1 MAENKKDSPL
11 RNPAAFT
18 AAQVVGAGLGG
29 IVLGSLFGKR
39 RRRGSSLQTQLAKAQ
54 RKFEERL
61 DAYEESQFK
70 PLDEDALKQENV
82 MEELEVDTQAQD
94 YAREQFQQQQA
105 NIMAGMRGVA
115 GGSGIAGLAQA
126 LSNQA
131 KQQARETQI
140 SISEQLRANRA
151 MERQETARLKAQE
164 RAVTLANMQGANQ
177 FEIDKMTTLI
187 GVAGEQVKGARQAI
201 ADRLAYKGQVAG
213 AVGQVAAAA
222 IGLYKSDRKLKKNIN
237 LIGKSP
243 SGLNIY
249 SFEYIDSKYGQGLFQ
264 GVMSDE
270 IPQEAVVFNG
280 EHDMVDYSKID
291 VDFKQ
296 I

>member
-1 MAENKKDSPL
+1 MAENKKGSPL
-11 RNPAAFT
+11 HLDPVTGKILLGAA
-18 AAQVVGAGLGG
+18 AGF
-29 IVLGSLFGKR
+29 LFGSR
-39 RRRGSSLQTQLAKAQ
+39 RRRSSSLQRQLAESQ

-115 GGSGIAGLAQA
+115 GGSGIAGLAQV

-151 MERQETARLKAQE
+151 MERQEAARLKAQE

-201 ADRLAYKGQVAG
+201 ADRMAYKGQVAG

-222 IGLYKSDRKLKKNIN
+222 IMMSDRKLKKNIN

-249 SFEYIDSKYGQGLFQ
+249 SFEYIDLKHGQGLFQ

-270 IPQEAVVFNG
+270 IPQEAVIFNG

>member
-1 MAENKKDSPL
+1 MAENKKSSPL
-11 RNPAAFT
+11 HVDPVTAKVLLGAA
-18 AAQVVGAGLGG
+18 AGFLLG
-29 IVLGSLFGKR
+29 R
-39 RRRGSSLQTQLAKAQ
+39 RKSRSSGLQAQLAEAQ

-61 DAYEESQFK
+61 DAYEKSEFK

-131 KQQARETQI
+131 KQQARETQV

-151 MERQETARLKAQE
+151 LERQEAARLKAQE

-222 IGLYKSDRKLKKNIN
+222 LMMSSDRKLKKNIN

-249 SFEYIDSKYGQGLFQ
+249 SFEYIDAKYGQGLFQ

-270 IPQEAVVFNG
+270 IPQEAVIFNG

>member
-11 RNPAAFT
+11 HLPQAVIGKMVLAGAAGF
-18 AAQVVGAGLGG
+18 LIGG
-29 IVLGSLFGKR
+29 SG
-39 RRRGSSLQTQLAKAQ
+39 RRRGSSLQRQLAEAQ

-61 DAYEESQFK
+61 DAYEESEFK

-131 KQQARETQI
+131 KQQARETQV

-151 MERQETARLKAQE
+151 MERQEAARLKAQE

-187 GVAGEQVKGARQAI
+187 GVAGEQVKGARQSI
-201 ADRLAYKGQVAG
+201 ADRMAYKGQVAG

-222 IGLYKSDRKLKKNIN
+222 IMMSDRKLKKNIN

-249 SFEYIDSKYGQGLFQ
+249 SFEYINTKHGQGLFQ

>member
-11 RNPAAFT
+11 HAIDPVTGKILLGVAAGF
-18 AAQVVGAGLGG
+18 
-29 IVLGSLFGKR
+29 LFGR
-39 RRRGSSLQTQLAKAQ
+39 GRRRGGSLQRQLAESQ

-151 MERQETARLKAQE
+151 MERQEAARLKAQE

-213 AVGQVAAAA
+213 AVGNVAGAM
-222 IGLYKSDRKLKKNIN
+222 IGLSDRKLKKNIN

-249 SFEYIDSKYGQGLFQ
+249 SFEYINTKYGQGLFQ

>member
-11 RNPAAFT
+11 HAIDPVTGKILLGVAAGF
-18 AAQVVGAGLGG
+18 
-29 IVLGSLFGKR
+29 LFGR
-39 RRRGSSLQTQLAKAQ
+39 GRRRGGSLQRQLAESQ

-131 KQQARETQI
+131 KQQARETQV

-151 MERQETARLKAQE
+151 MERQEAARLKSQE

-213 AVGQVAAAA
+213 AVGNVVGAM
-222 IGLYKSDRKLKKNIN
+222 IGLSDRKLKKNIN

-249 SFEYIDSKYGQGLFQ
+249 SFEYINTKYGQGLFQ

-270 IPQEAVVFNG
+270 IPQEAVIFNG

>member
-1 MAENKKDSPL
+1 MAENKKVSPL
-11 RNPAAFT
+11 KNPIAIAA
-18 AAQVVGAGLGG
+18 AAGF
-29 IVLGSLFGKR
+29 LFGGGG
-39 RRRGSSLQTQLAKAQ
+39 RRRGGSLQRKLAESQ

-61 DAYEESQFK
+61 GAYEESQFK

-82 MEELEVDTQAQD
+82 MEELEIDTQAQD

-151 MERQETARLKAQE
+151 MERQEAARLKAQE

-201 ADRLAYKGQVAG
+201 ADRLSYKGQIAG

-222 IGLYKSDRKLKKNIN
+222 IVSDRKLKKNIN

-249 SFEYIDSKYGQGLFQ
+249 SFEYINTKHGQGLFQ

-270 IPQEAVVFNG
+270 IPQEAVIFNG

>member
-11 RNPAAFT
+11 HIPQAVIGKMVLAGAAGFL
-18 AAQVVGAGLGG
+18 LGG
-29 IVLGSLFGKR
+29 GGRK
-39 RRRGSSLQTQLAKAQ
+39 RGSSLQRQLAESQ

-131 KQQARETQI
+131 KQQARETQV

-151 MERQETARLKAQE
+151 MERQETARLKSQE

-187 GVAGEQVKGARQAI
+187 GVSREQVKGARQAI
-201 ADRLAYKGQVAG
+201 ADRLAYKGQIAG

-222 IGLYKSDRKLKKNIN
+222 IGLASDRKLKKNIN

-249 SFEYIDSKYGQGLFQ
+249 SFEYINSKYGQGLFQ

-270 IPQEAVVFNG
+270 IPQEAVIFNG

>member
-1 MAENKKDSPL
+1 MADNKKNSPL
-11 RNPAAFT
+11 HLPQAVIGKMVLAGAAGFL
-18 AAQVVGAGLGG
+18 LGG
-29 IVLGSLFGKR
+29 GG
-39 RRRGSSLQTQLAKAQ
+39 RRRGSNLQRQLAESQ

-61 DAYEESQFK
+61 DAYEKSQFK
-70 PLDEDALKQENV
+70 PLDEDALKQENL

-151 MERQETARLKAQE
+151 MERQEAARLKAQE
-164 RAVTLANMQGANQ
+164 RAITLANMQGANQ

-201 ADRLAYKGQVAG
+201 ADRMAYKGQVAG

-222 IGLYKSDRKLKKNIN
+222 LMMSSDRKLKKNIN

-249 SFEYIDSKYGQGLFQ
+249 SFEYIDPKHGQGLFQ

>member
-11 RNPAAFT
+11 HINPLLIAGAAGFLL
-18 AAQVVGAGLGG
+18 GKGGKSKSRGL
-29 IVLGSLFGKR
+29 
-39 RRRGSSLQTQLAKAQ
+39 QAQLAEAQ

-61 DAYEESQFK
+61 DAYEKSEFK

-131 KQQARETQI
+131 KQQARETQV

-151 MERQETARLKAQE
+151 MERQEAARLKSQE

-201 ADRLAYKGQVAG
+201 ADRLAYKGAVAG
-213 AVGQVAAAA
+213 AVGNVVGAM
-222 IGLYKSDRKLKKNIN
+222 IGLSDRKLKKNIN
-237 LIGKSP
+237 LIGESP

-249 SFEYIDSKYGQGLFQ
+249 SFEYINSKYGQGLFQ

-270 IPQEAVVFNG
+270 IPQEAVIFNG

>member
-1 MAENKKDSPL
+1 MAENKKNSPL
-11 RNPAAFT
+11 HAIDPVTGKILLGAA
-18 AAQVVGAGLGG
+18 AGF
-29 IVLGSLFGKR
+29 LFGGGGKSK
-39 RRRGSSLQTQLAKAQ
+39 SSGLKGQLAEAQ

-187 GVAGEQVKGARQAI
+187 GVAGEQVKGARQSI

-222 IGLYKSDRKLKKNIN
+222 LMMGSDRKIKKNIN

-249 SFEYIDSKYGQGLFQ
+249 SFEYIDPKYGQGLFQ

>member
-11 RNPAAFT
+11 HLPQALIGKMVLAGAAGFLL
-18 AAQVVGAGLGG
+18 GRRKGRSSGL
-29 IVLGSLFGKR
+29 
-39 RRRGSSLQTQLAKAQ
+39 QAQLAEAQ

-61 DAYEESQFK
+61 DAYEKSQFK

-131 KQQARETQI
+131 KQQARETQV

-151 MERQETARLKAQE
+151 MERQEAARLKAQE

-213 AVGQVAAAA
+213 AVGQVVGAA
-222 IGLYKSDRKLKKNIN
+222 IGLVSDRKLKKNIN

-249 SFEYIDSKYGQGLFQ
+249 SFEYIDAKYGQGLFQ

-270 IPQEAVVFNG
+270 IPQEAVIFNG

>member
-11 RNPAAFT
+11 HAIDPVTGKILLGVAAGF
-18 AAQVVGAGLGG
+18 
-29 IVLGSLFGKR
+29 LFGR
-39 RRRGSSLQTQLAKAQ
+39 GRRRGGSLQRQLAESQ

-131 KQQARETQI
+131 KQQARETQV

-151 MERQETARLKAQE
+151 MERQEAARLKSQE

-213 AVGQVAAAA
+213 AVGNVAGAM
-222 IGLYKSDRKLKKNIN
+222 IGLSDRKLKKNIN

-249 SFEYIDSKYGQGLFQ
+249 SFEYINTKYGQGLFQ

-270 IPQEAVVFNG
+270 IPQEAVIFNG

>member
-1 MAENKKDSPL
+1 MAENKKSSPL
-11 RNPAAFT
+11 HIDPVTAKVLAGAA
-18 AAQVVGAGLGG
+18 AGFLLG
-29 IVLGSLFGKR
+29 R
-39 RRRGSSLQTQLAKAQ
+39 RRSGRNNSLQRQLAEAQ

-61 DAYEESQFK
+61 DAYEKSEFK

-131 KQQARETQI
+131 KQQARETQV

-151 MERQETARLKAQE
+151 MERQEAARLKAQE

-201 ADRLAYKGQVAG
+201 ADKLAYKGQVAG
-213 AVGQVAAAA
+213 AVGQVAGAVLGAA
-222 IGLYKSDRKLKKNIN
+222 IASDRKLKKNIN

-249 SFEYIDSKYGQGLFQ
+249 SFEYIDTKYGQGLFQ

>member
-11 RNPAAFT
+11 HINPLLIAGAAGFL
-18 AAQVVGAGLGG
+18 LGG
-29 IVLGSLFGKR
+29 GGRSKS
-39 RRRGSSLQTQLAKAQ
+39 RGLQAQLAEAQ

-61 DAYEESQFK
+61 DAYEKSEFK

-131 KQQARETQI
+131 KQQARETQV

-151 MERQETARLKAQE
+151 MERQEAARLKSQE

-187 GVAGEQVKGARQAI
+187 GVTGEQVKGARQAI
-201 ADRLAYKGQVAG
+201 ADRLAYKGAVAG
-213 AVGQVAAAA
+213 AVGQVVGAA
-222 IGLYKSDRKLKKNIN
+222 IGLASDRKLKKNIN
-237 LIGKSP
+237 LIGESP

-249 SFEYIDSKYGQGLFQ
+249 SFEYINSKPGQGLFQ

-270 IPQEAVVFNG
+270 IPQEAVIFNG

>member
-11 RNPAAFT
+11 HLPQALIGKMVLAGAAGFLL
-18 AAQVVGAGLGG
+18 GRRKGRSSGL
-29 IVLGSLFGKR
+29 
-39 RRRGSSLQTQLAKAQ
+39 QAQLAEAQ

-61 DAYEESQFK
+61 DAYEKSQFK

-131 KQQARETQI
+131 KQQARETQV

-151 MERQETARLKAQE
+151 LERQEAARLKAQE

-213 AVGQVAAAA
+213 AVGNVVGAA
-222 IGLYKSDRKLKKNIN
+222 IGLASDRKLKKNIN

-249 SFEYIDSKYGQGLFQ
+249 SFEYIDTKYGQGLFQ

-270 IPQEAVVFNG
+270 IPQEAVIFNG

>member
-1 MAENKKDSPL
+1 MAENKKVSPL
-11 RNPAAFT
+11 KNPVVIAA
-18 AAQVVGAGLGG
+18 AAGFLLGG
-29 IVLGSLFGKR
+29 GG
-39 RRRGSSLQTQLAKAQ
+39 RRRGGSLQRKLAESQ

-151 MERQETARLKAQE
+151 MERQEAARLKAQE

-201 ADRLAYKGQVAG
+201 ADRMAYKGQVAG

-222 IGLYKSDRKLKKNIN
+222 IMMSDRKLKKNIN

-249 SFEYIDSKYGQGLFQ
+249 SFEYIDLKHGQGLFQ

-270 IPQEAVVFNG
+270 IPQEAVIFNG

>member
-1 MAENKKDSPL
+1 MAENKKNSPL
-11 RNPAAFT
+11 HAIDPVTGKILLGAA
-18 AAQVVGAGLGG
+18 AGFLLG
-29 IVLGSLFGKR
+29 R
-39 RRRGSSLQTQLAKAQ
+39 RKSSRSSSLQRQLAEAQ

-61 DAYEESQFK
+61 DAYEKSEFK

-131 KQQARETQI
+131 KQQARETQV

-151 MERQETARLKAQE
+151 LERQEAARLKAQE

-201 ADRLAYKGQVAG
+201 GDRLSYKGQVAG
-213 AVGQVAAAA
+213 AVGQVVGAA
-222 IGLYKSDRKLKKNIN
+222 IGAAALSDRKLKKNIN

-249 SFEYIDSKYGQGLFQ
+249 SFEYIDAKYGQGLFQ

-270 IPQEAVVFNG
+270 IPQEAVIFNG

>member
-11 RNPAAFT
+11 HAIDPVTGKILLGVAAGF
-18 AAQVVGAGLGG
+18 
-29 IVLGSLFGKR
+29 LFGR
-39 RRRGSSLQTQLAKAQ
+39 GRRRGGSLQRQLAESQ

-131 KQQARETQI
+131 KQQARETQV

-151 MERQETARLKAQE
+151 MERQEAARLKSQE

-201 ADRLAYKGQVAG
+201 ADRLAYRGQVAG

-222 IGLYKSDRKLKKNIN
+222 IGLSDRKLKKNIN
-237 LIGKSP
+237 LIGESP

-249 SFEYIDSKYGQGLFQ
+249 SFEYINSKHGQGLFQ

-270 IPQEAVVFNG
+270 IPQEAVIFNG

>member
-1 MAENKKDSPL
+1 MAENKKVSPL
-11 RNPAAFT
+11 KNPIVGKVLLGAA
-18 AAQVVGAGLGG
+18 AGFLLGG
-29 IVLGSLFGKR
+29 SKK
-39 RRRGSSLQTQLAKAQ
+39 SSGLKGQLAEAQ

-213 AVGQVAAAA
+213 AVGQIAAAA
-222 IGLYKSDRKLKKNIN
+222 IGLASDRKLKKNIN

-249 SFEYIDSKYGQGLFQ
+249 SFEYIDTKYGQGLFQ

>member
-11 RNPAAFT
+11 HLPQALIGKMVLAGAAGFLL
-18 AAQVVGAGLGG
+18 GRRKGRSSGL
-29 IVLGSLFGKR
+29 
-39 RRRGSSLQTQLAKAQ
+39 QAQLAEAQ

-61 DAYEESQFK
+61 DAYEKSQFK

-151 MERQETARLKAQE
+151 MERQEAARLKAQE

-213 AVGQVAAAA
+213 AVGNVVGAA
-222 IGLYKSDRKLKKNIN
+222 IGLASDRKLKKNIN

-249 SFEYIDSKYGQGLFQ
+249 SFEYIDTKYGQGLFQ

-270 IPQEAVVFNG
+270 IPQEAVIFNG

>member
-11 RNPAAFT
+11 HAAAAFT
-18 AAQVVGAGLGG
+18 AAQMVGAGLGG
-29 IVLGSLFGKR
+29 AFLGSLFGKR
-39 RRRGSSLQTQLAKAQ
+39 RRGSSLQRQLAEAQ

-70 PLDEDALKQENV
+70 PLDEEALKQENV

-213 AVGQVAAAA
+213 AVGQVAGAM
-222 IGLYKSDRKLKKNIN
+222 IGLSDRKLKKNIN

-249 SFEYIDSKYGQGLFQ
+249 SFEYIDTKYGQGLFQ

-270 IPQEAVVFNG
+270 IPQEAVIFNG

>member
-11 RNPAAFT
+11 HINPLLIAGAAGFL
-18 AAQVVGAGLGG
+18 LGRG
-29 IVLGSLFGKR
+29 G
-39 RRRGSSLQTQLAKAQ
+39 RRRGSSLQGQLAEAQ

-61 DAYEESQFK
+61 DAYEKSEFK

-131 KQQARETQI
+131 KQQARETQV

-151 MERQETARLKAQE
+151 MERQEAARLKAQE

-201 ADRLAYKGQVAG
+201 ADRMAYKGQVAG

-222 IGLYKSDRKLKKNIN
+222 IMSDRKLKKNIN

-249 SFEYIDSKYGQGLFQ
+249 SFEYINSKHGQGLFQ

-270 IPQEAVVFNG
+270 IPQEAVIFNG

>member
-1 MAENKKDSPL
+1 MAENKKSSPL
-11 RNPAAFT
+11 HIDPVTAKVLAGAA
-18 AAQVVGAGLGG
+18 AGFLLG
-29 IVLGSLFGKR
+29 R
-39 RRRGSSLQTQLAKAQ
+39 RRSGRNNSLQRQLAEAQ

-61 DAYEESQFK
+61 DAYEKSEFK

-131 KQQARETQI
+131 KQQARETQV

-151 MERQETARLKAQE
+151 MERQEAARLKAQE

-201 ADRLAYKGQVAG
+201 ADKLAYKGQVAG
-213 AVGQVAAAA
+213 AVGQVAGAVLGAA
-222 IGLYKSDRKLKKNIN
+222 IASDRKLKKNIN

-249 SFEYIDSKYGQGLFQ
+249 SFEYIDAKYGQGLFQ

>member
-11 RNPAAFT
+11 HAIDPVTGKILLGAA
-18 AAQVVGAGLGG
+18 AGF
-29 IVLGSLFGKR
+29 LFGRGRKR
-39 RRRGSSLQTQLAKAQ
+39 GGGLQRQLAEAQ

-61 DAYEESQFK
+61 DAYEKSEFK

-131 KQQARETQI
+131 KQQARETQV

-151 MERQETARLKAQE
+151 MERQEAARLKSQE

-213 AVGQVAAAA
+213 AVGNVVGAM
-222 IGLYKSDRKLKKNIN
+222 IGLSDRKLKKNIN

-249 SFEYIDSKYGQGLFQ
+249 SFEYINTKHGQGLFQ

-270 IPQEAVVFNG
+270 IPQEAVIFNG

>member
-1 MAENKKDSPL
+1 MAENKKSSPL
-11 RNPAAFT
+11 HIDPVTAKVLAGAA
-18 AAQVVGAGLGG
+18 AGFLLG
-29 IVLGSLFGKR
+29 R
-39 RRRGSSLQTQLAKAQ
+39 RRSGRNNSLQRQLAEAQ

-61 DAYEESQFK
+61 DAYEKSEFK

-131 KQQARETQI
+131 KQQARETQV

-151 MERQETARLKAQE
+151 MERQEAARLKAQE

-201 ADRLAYKGQVAG
+201 ADRLSYKGQVAG
-213 AVGQVAAAA
+213 AVGQVAGAVLGAA
-222 IGLYKSDRKLKKNIN
+222 IASDRKLKKNIN

-249 SFEYIDSKYGQGLFQ
+249 SFEYIDAKYGQGLFQ

>member
-11 RNPAAFT
+11 HLGQAVIGKMVLAGAAGFL
-18 AAQVVGAGLGG
+18 LG
-29 IVLGSLFGKR
+29 
-39 RRRGSSLQTQLAKAQ
+39 RGRKKGNSLQAQLAESQ

-61 DAYEESQFK
+61 DAYEKSEFK

-140 SISEQLRANRA
+140 SISEQLRTNRA
-151 MERQETARLKAQE
+151 MERQEAARLKSQE

-201 ADRLAYKGQVAG
+201 ADRMAYKGQVAG
-213 AVGQVAAAA
+213 AVGNVVGAA
-222 IGLYKSDRKLKKNIN
+222 IGLSDRKLKKNIN

-249 SFEYIDSKYGQGLFQ
+249 SFEYIDAKYGQGLFQ

-270 IPQEAVVFNG
+270 IPQEAVIFNG

>member
-1 MAENKKDSPL
+1 MAENKKGSPL
-11 RNPAAFT
+11 HLDPVTGKILLGAA
-18 AAQVVGAGLGG
+18 AGF
-29 IVLGSLFGKR
+29 LFGSR
-39 RRRGSSLQTQLAKAQ
+39 RRRSSSLQRQLAESQ

-115 GGSGIAGLAQA
+115 GGSGIAGLAQV

-151 MERQETARLKAQE
+151 MERQEAARLKAQE

-201 ADRLAYKGQVAG
+201 ADKMAYKGQVAG

-222 IGLYKSDRKLKKNIN
+222 IMMSDRKLKKNIN

-249 SFEYIDSKYGQGLFQ
+249 SFEYIDLKHGQGLFQ

-270 IPQEAVVFNG
+270 IPQEAVIFNG

>member
-11 RNPAAFT
+11 HINPLLIAGAAGFLL
-18 AAQVVGAGLGG
+18 GKGGKSKSRGL
-29 IVLGSLFGKR
+29 
-39 RRRGSSLQTQLAKAQ
+39 QAQLAEAQ

-61 DAYEESQFK
+61 DAYEKSEFK

-131 KQQARETQI
+131 KQQARETQV

-151 MERQETARLKAQE
+151 MERQEAARLKSQE

-187 GVAGEQVKGARQAI
+187 GVSGEQVKGARQAI
-201 ADRLAYKGQVAG
+201 ADRLAYKGAVAG
-213 AVGQVAAAA
+213 AVGNVVGAA
-222 IGLYKSDRKLKKNIN
+222 IGLSDRKLKKNIN
-237 LIGKSP
+237 LIGESP

-249 SFEYIDSKYGQGLFQ
+249 SFEYINSKHGQGLFQ

-270 IPQEAVVFNG
+270 IPQEAVIFNG

>member
-1 MAENKKDSPL
+1 MAGG
-11 RNPAAFT
+11 AF
-18 AAQVVGAGLGG
+18 
-29 IVLGSLFGKR
+29 LGSLFGKR
-39 RRRGSSLQTQLAKAQ
+39 RRGSSLQRQLAEAQ

-70 PLDEDALKQENV
+70 PLDEEALKQENV

-213 AVGQVAAAA
+213 AVGQVAGAM
-222 IGLYKSDRKLKKNIN
+222 IGLSDRKLKKNIN

-249 SFEYIDSKYGQGLFQ
+249 SFEYIDTKYGQGLFQ

>member
-11 RNPAAFT
+11 HIPQAVIGKMVLAGAAGFL
-18 AAQVVGAGLGG
+18 LGG
-29 IVLGSLFGKR
+29 GGRK
-39 RRRGSSLQTQLAKAQ
+39 RGSSLQRQLAESQ

-131 KQQARETQI
+131 KQQARETQV

-151 MERQETARLKAQE
+151 MERQETARLKSQE

-187 GVAGEQVKGARQAI
+187 GVSGEQVKGARQAI
-201 ADRLAYKGQVAG
+201 ADRLAYKGQIAG

-222 IGLYKSDRKLKKNIN
+222 IGLASDRKLKKNIN

-249 SFEYIDSKYGQGLFQ
+249 SFEYINSKYGQGLFQ

-270 IPQEAVVFNG
+270 IPQEAVIFNG

>member
-11 RNPAAFT
+11 HLAQAVIGKMVLAGAAGF
-18 AAQVVGAGLGG
+18 
-29 IVLGSLFGKR
+29 LFGR
-39 RRRGSSLQTQLAKAQ
+39 GGRRRGGSLQRQLAESQ

-61 DAYEESQFK
+61 DAYEELQFK

-131 KQQARETQI
+131 KQQARETQV

-151 MERQETARLKAQE
+151 MERQEAARLKSQE
-164 RAVTLANMQGANQ
+164 RAVTLVNMQGANQ

-213 AVGQVAAAA
+213 AVGNVAGAM
-222 IGLYKSDRKLKKNIN
+222 IGLSDRKLKKNIN
-237 LIGKSP
+237 LIGESP

-249 SFEYIDSKYGQGLFQ
+249 SFEYINSKHGQGLFQ

-270 IPQEAVVFNG
+270 IPQEAVIFNG

>member
-11 RNPAAFT
+11 HAIDPVTGKILLGAA
-18 AAQVVGAGLGG
+18 AGF
-29 IVLGSLFGKR
+29 LFGRGRKR
-39 RRRGSSLQTQLAKAQ
+39 GGGLQRQLAEAQ

-61 DAYEESQFK
+61 DAYEKSEFK

-131 KQQARETQI
+131 KQQARETQV

-151 MERQETARLKAQE
+151 MERQEAARLKSQE

-201 ADRLAYKGQVAG
+201 ADRLAYKGAVAG
-213 AVGQVAAAA
+213 AVGQVAGAA
-222 IGLYKSDRKLKKNIN
+222 IGLASDRKLKKNIN
-237 LIGKSP
+237 LIGESP

-249 SFEYIDSKYGQGLFQ
+249 SFEYINSKYGQGLFQ

-270 IPQEAVVFNG
+270 IPQEAVIFNG

>member
-1 MAENKKDSPL
+1 MTDLKNKTITIVVAWSRDEEKD
-11 RNPAAFT
+11 
-18 AAQVVGAGLGG
+18 
-29 IVLGSLFGKR
+29 
-39 RRRGSSLQTQLAKAQ
+39 
-54 RKFEERL
+54 
-61 DAYEESQFK
+61 
-70 PLDEDALKQENV
+70 
-82 MEELEVDTQAQD
+82 VDIYDTD

-151 MERQETARLKAQE
+151 MERQEAARLKSQE

-201 ADRLAYKGQVAG
+201 ADRMAYKGQVAG

-222 IGLYKSDRKLKKNIN
+222 LMMGSDRKIKKNIN

-249 SFEYIDSKYGQGLFQ
+249 SFEYIDPKYGQGLFQ

>member
-1 MAENKKDSPL
+1 MAENKKVSPL
-11 RNPAAFT
+11 KNPVVIAA
-18 AAQVVGAGLGG
+18 AAGFLLGG
-29 IVLGSLFGKR
+29 GG
-39 RRRGSSLQTQLAKAQ
+39 RRRGGSLQRKLAESQ

-115 GGSGIAGLAQA
+115 GGSGIAGLAQV

-151 MERQETARLKAQE
+151 MERQEAARLKAQE

-201 ADRLAYKGQVAG
+201 ADKMAYKGQVAG

-222 IGLYKSDRKLKKNIN
+222 IMMSDRKLKKNIN

-249 SFEYIDSKYGQGLFQ
+249 SFEYIDLKHGQGLFQ

-270 IPQEAVVFNG
+270 IPQEAVIFNG

>member
-11 RNPAAFT
+11 HINPLLIAGAAGFL
-18 AAQVVGAGLGG
+18 LGG
-29 IVLGSLFGKR
+29 GGRSKS
-39 RRRGSSLQTQLAKAQ
+39 RGLQAQLAEAQ

-61 DAYEESQFK
+61 DAYEKSEFK

-131 KQQARETQI
+131 KQQARETQV

-151 MERQETARLKAQE
+151 MERQEAARLKSQE

-187 GVAGEQVKGARQAI
+187 GVTGEQVKGARQAI
-201 ADRLAYKGQVAG
+201 ADRLAYKGAVAG
-213 AVGQVAAAA
+213 AVGQVVGAA
-222 IGLYKSDRKLKKNIN
+222 IGLASDRKLKKNIN
-237 LIGKSP
+237 LIGESP

-249 SFEYIDSKYGQGLFQ
+249 SFEYINSKHGQGLFQ

-270 IPQEAVVFNG
+270 IPQEAVIFNG

>member
-1 MAENKKDSPL
+1 
-11 RNPAAFT
+11 
-18 AAQVVGAGLGG
+18 
-29 IVLGSLFGKR
+29 
-39 RRRGSSLQTQLAKAQ
+39 
-54 RKFEERL
+54 
-61 DAYEESQFK
+61 
-70 PLDEDALKQENV
+70 
-82 MEELEVDTQAQD
+82 
-94 YAREQFQQQQA
+94 
-105 NIMAGMRGVA
+105 MAGMRGVA

-131 KQQARETQI
+131 KQQARETQV

-151 MERQETARLKAQE
+151 MERQEAARLKSQE

-213 AVGQVAAAA
+213 AVGNVAGAM
-222 IGLYKSDRKLKKNIN
+222 IGLSDRKLKKNIN

-249 SFEYIDSKYGQGLFQ
+249 SFEYINTKHGQGLFQ

-270 IPQEAVVFNG
+270 IPQEAVIFNG

>member
-11 RNPAAFT
+11 HINPLLIAGAAGFLL
-18 AAQVVGAGLGG
+18 GKGGKSKSRGL
-29 IVLGSLFGKR
+29 
-39 RRRGSSLQTQLAKAQ
+39 QAQLAEAQ

-61 DAYEESQFK
+61 DAYEKSEFK

-131 KQQARETQI
+131 KQQARETQV

-151 MERQETARLKAQE
+151 MERQEAARLKSQE

-201 ADRLAYKGQVAG
+201 ADRLAYKGAVAG
-213 AVGQVAAAA
+213 AVGNVVGAM
-222 IGLYKSDRKLKKNIN
+222 IGLSDRKLKKNIN
-237 LIGKSP
+237 LIGESP

-249 SFEYIDSKYGQGLFQ
+249 SFEYINSKHGQGLFQ

-270 IPQEAVVFNG
+270 IPQEAVIFNG

>member
-11 RNPAAFT
+11 HAIDPVTGKILLGVAAGF
-18 AAQVVGAGLGG
+18 
-29 IVLGSLFGKR
+29 LFGR
-39 RRRGSSLQTQLAKAQ
+39 GRRRGGSLQRQLAESQ

-131 KQQARETQI
+131 KQQARETQV

-151 MERQETARLKAQE
+151 MERQEAARLKSQE

-213 AVGQVAAAA
+213 AVGNVAGAM
-222 IGLYKSDRKLKKNIN
+222 IGLSDRKLKKNIN

-249 SFEYIDSKYGQGLFQ
+249 SFEYINTKHGQGLFQ

-270 IPQEAVVFNG
+270 IPQEAVIFNG

>member
-11 RNPAAFT
+11 HAIDPVTGKILLGVAAGF
-18 AAQVVGAGLGG
+18 
-29 IVLGSLFGKR
+29 LFGR
-39 RRRGSSLQTQLAKAQ
+39 GRRRGGSLQRQLAESQ

-151 MERQETARLKAQE
+151 MERQEAARLKAQE

-201 ADRLAYKGQVAG
+201 ADRLSYKGQVAG
-213 AVGQVAAAA
+213 AVGNVAGAM
-222 IGLYKSDRKLKKNIN
+222 IGLSDRKLKKNIN

-249 SFEYIDSKYGQGLFQ
+249 SFEYINTKYGQGLFQ